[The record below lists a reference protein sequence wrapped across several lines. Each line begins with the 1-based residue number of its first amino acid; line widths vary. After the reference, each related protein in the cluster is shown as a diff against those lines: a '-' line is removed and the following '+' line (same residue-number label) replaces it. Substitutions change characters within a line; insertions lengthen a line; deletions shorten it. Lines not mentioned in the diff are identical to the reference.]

1 MTTRSAKAR
10 SRAVA
15 GKAVTRSAKPARA
28 ASVAPSKA
36 IRRLPLASLRVFVAV
51 AEHGALGRAADA
63 LGVTAAAVTMQVQS
77 LEQYLGMPLLHRRG
91 RYVELTHEGLQLLP
105 AVRHGLA
112 EIEGAVDRVRSS
124 RGQGPLK
131 VTMLAS
137 FLQQWMLPRLGRFRA
152 AHPQVDLRFH
162 TSNSNVRFE
171 GSDIHAAIRLGRG
184 DWPDLVAE
192 HLMDEWFVPVCE
204 PRLLESLGPL
214 ETPGDLSRYNLLHS
228 TSEPWT
234 AWTDT
239 PGLQDEWPESG
250 STFDDSTAIIRAAE
264 QGYGLALARWSL
276 VSGALADGTLA
287 IASRRIVRGPRSY
300 WFVVPPGYQR
310 LDKVRRFHDWLRA
323 EAAAMPLPPAELRAE
338 AVSPEVP
345 TGLRARPCR

>member
-1 MTTRSAKAR
+1 MTRKSRAPAARSTRAATSGDATRLRSAAT
-10 SRAVA
+10 S
-15 GKAVTRSAKPARA
+15 SAKT
-28 ASVAPSKA
+28 KA

-91 RYVELTHEGLQLLP
+91 RHVELTQEGLQLLP
-105 AVRHGLA
+105 AVRHGLG
-112 EIEGAVDRVRSS
+112 EIEAAVDRVRSS

-131 VTMLAS
+131 VTLLAS

-152 AHPQVDLRFH
+152 AHPAVDLRFH

-171 GSDIHAAIRLGRG
+171 GTDIHAAIRLGRG

-192 HLMDEWFVPVCE
+192 HLMDEWYVPVCE
-204 PRLLESLGPL
+204 PKLLESLGPI
-214 ETPGDLSRYNLLHS
+214 ETPLDLARYTLLHS

-234 AWTDT
+234 AWTDA
-239 PGLQDEWPESG
+239 PGLNDEWPESG

-276 VSGALADGTLA
+276 VAQSLADGALVL
-287 IASRRIVRGPRSY
+287 ASRRIVRGPRSY
-300 WFVVPPGYQR
+300 WFVVPPAYAK
-310 LDKVRRFHDWLRA
+310 LDKIRRFHDWLKA
-323 EAAAMPLPPAELRAE
+323 EAAATPRPPGAE
-338 AVSPEVP
+338 AAREVAP
-345 TGLRARPCR
+345 DRRLPCR

>member
-1 MTTRSAKAR
+1 MKPGSRKKATTGATAAPRNATQRNTTPRNATPRAR
-10 SRAVA
+10 RGATIEGGA
-15 GKAVTRSAKPARA
+15 APPAPRG
-28 ASVAPSKA
+28 PA
-36 IRRLPLASLRVFVAV
+36 IRRL
-51 AEHGALGRAADA
+51 
-63 LGVTAAAVTMQVQS
+63 
-77 LEQYLGMPLLHRRG
+77 PLLHRRG
-91 RYVELTHEGLQLLP
+91 RHVELTQEGLQLLP

-112 EIEGAVDRVRSS
+112 EIEGAVDRVRRS

-152 AHPQVDLRFH
+152 AQPQVDLRFH

-192 HLMDEWFVPVCE
+192 PLMDEWYVPVCE
-204 PRLLESLGPL
+204 PALLESLGPI
-214 ETPGDLSRYNLLHS
+214 ETPGDLARYTLLHS

-264 QGYGLALARWSL
+264 QGYGLALARWTL
-276 VSGALADGTLA
+276 VADALADGRLV

-300 WFVVPPGYQR
+300 WFVTPRAYR
-310 LDKVRRFHDWLRA
+310 ELDKVQRFREWLQA
-323 EAAAMPLPPAELRAE
+323 EAAAFAPP
-338 AVSPEVP
+338 P
-345 TGLRARPCR
+345 GARLNAPAAPR

>member
-1 MTTRSAKAR
+1 MPGAA
-10 SRAVA
+10 
-15 GKAVTRSAKPARA
+15 AKPAAPAKTA
-28 ASVAPSKA
+28 APGA

-51 AEHGALGRAADA
+51 ADHGSLSRAADA

-91 RYVELTHEGLQLLP
+91 RYVELTQEGLQLLP

-162 TSNSNVRFE
+162 TSNVNVRFE

-192 HLMDEWFVPVCE
+192 HLLDEWFVPVCE
-204 PRLLESLGPL
+204 PRLLESLGPI
-214 ETPGDLSRYNLLHS
+214 ETPQDLARYTLLHS

-234 AWTDT
+234 AWTDM

-276 VSGALADGTLA
+276 VAQSLADGSLA
-287 IASRRIVRGPRSY
+287 LASRRIVRGPRSY
-300 WFVVPPGYQR
+300 WFVVPPAYAK
-310 LDKVRRFHDWLRA
+310 LDKVRRFLEWVRA
-323 EAAAMPLPPAELRAE
+323 EAAATPSPPGADTAPAATAATTR
-338 AVSPEVP
+338 
-345 TGLRARPCR
+345 GQPCR